1 MASNHLSMIV
11 VLSPLSADNVASVA
25 ADVGRVAASS
35 VVATR
40 VTLGGLGLSLGLGL
54 VVGRGLGVG
63 RCLVVGRCPVVGG
76 LGSSSRGR
84 AGRSAALNSLG
95 NITRSTVSATTDGTT
110 GDDIG
115 AGGNIIGGRRS
126 PEGEVD
132 GRVVL
137 LVDTGD
143 LDRGTGDAGGA
154 VTGHLH
160 LGTGVVELG
169 LATVS
174 SVESNVLTADEVL
187 AVGESRGDLEVD
199 RVLTPAAPSS
209 RAERLS
215 VASLADLGLVDLV
228 PVEVGGRSSGSVINS
243 SGVNLDRTRVLHSS
257 TAEGLLETNLITG
270 LDLEDLGRGNR
281 VLVAGEVLIVGGDG
295 AVGDALELGGHV
307 AVVVLADVFVRGALL
322 SSSDGQLVEG
332 VVGADRGGQPQ
343 DSGNVGGLH
352 DE

>member
-1 MASNHLSMIV
+1 MASNHLSMII
-11 VLSPLSADNVASVA
+11 VLYPLSADNVASVA
-25 ADVGRVAASS
+25 ADVGRVTASS
-35 VVATR
+35 VVATS
-40 VTLGGLGLSLGLGL
+40 VTLGGLGLSLRLGL
-54 VVGRGLGVG
+54 VVGR
-63 RCLVVGRCPVVGG
+63 CLVVGG

-84 AGRSAALNSLG
+84 AGRSTALNSLG
-95 NITRSTVSATTDGTT
+95 NITRSTVSATADGTA

-115 AGGNIIGGRRS
+115 AGSDIVGGRGA
-126 PEGEVD
+126 PKGEVD

-160 LGTGVVELG
+160 LGTSVVELS

-174 SVESNVLTADEVL
+174 SMKSNVLTTDEVL

-209 RAERLS
+209 RAEGLG

-228 PVEVGGRSSGSVINS
+228 PVEVGGRSSSSVVDS

-257 TAEGLLETNLITG
+257 ATEGLLETNLITS

-307 AVVVLADVFVRGALL
+307 AVVVLANVLVGGALL
-322 SSSDGQLVEG
+322 GSSDGQLVEG
-332 VVGADRGGQPQ
+332 VMGADGGGQPQ

>member
-1 MASNHLSMIV
+1 MALNHLSMISRF
-11 VLSPLSADNVASVA
+11 LSPLSADNVASVA
-25 ADVGRVAASS
+25 ADVGRVTASP
-35 VVATR
+35 VVTSR
-40 VTLGGLGLSLGLGL
+40 VALSGLGLSLGLVVGGSLVVNGGL
-54 VVGRGLGVG
+54 VVGGL
-63 RCLVVGRCPVVGG
+63 VVGG
-76 LGSSSRGR
+76 LRSRSRGR
-84 AGRSAALNSLG
+84 AGRSTALNSLD
-95 NITRSTVSATTDGTT
+95 NIARGTVSATTDGTT
-110 GDDIG
+110 GDNIG
-115 AGGNIIGGRRS
+115 AGGDVVGGGGA

-160 LGTGVVELG
+160 LGAGVVELG

-187 AVGESRGDLEVD
+187 AIGESRGDLEVD

-215 VASLADLGLVDLV
+215 VASLANLGLVDLV
-228 PVEVGGRSSGSVINS
+228 PVEVGRRSSSSIINS

-257 TAEGLLETNLITG
+257 TAESLLETNLIAS

-281 VLVAGEVLIVGGDG
+281 VLVAGEVLVVGGDG

-307 AVVVLADVFVRGALL
+307 AVVVLADVLVGGALL
-322 SSSDGQLVEG
+322 GSSDGQLVEG
-332 VVGADRGGQPQ
+332 VVGADGGGQPQ

-352 DE
+352 GE